1 MFESINPAAP
11 FFLFGLF
18 EHEHKQSVLN
28 FVVQRNTEYDEPV
41 KSKDALILCVGPRR
55 YRVNPIYSQHVRG
68 GGKGAN
74 NVHKAERFLRPGA
87 ATVATI
93 YGPIVFGKQPCLLL
107 RETEDEHAPALV
119 ASGSFFNAD
128 TTRINA
134 KRILLTGHPVKI
146 HKKTVTVSL
155 MFFNA
160 DDGPSLLSFLWFR
173 APAVHRLLLTNAP
186 HISSRQSATLR
197 PSSSSPSGAPSA
209 TSRSRSAHMASSK
222 RTLTSR
228 SRRSTSSACRCACRP
243 SPLYLAFRTSRVGLI
258 DQTADPLCRRS
269 QVQAHVPQVCDAA
282 SRRLD
287 RRDRRRR
294 GRRHGPRVEAGRTWA
309 SDDDLLSLLLL
320 VVLACGAESR
330 PGTPARTGGKQQSE
344 AEQNMRENTTEDRG
358 GWIDNVFG
366 GSG

>member
-1 MFESINPAAP
+1 MFEALDPSAP

-28 FVVQRNTEYDEPV
+28 FVVQRNTEYAEPV
-41 KSKDALILCVGPRR
+41 KSKDSLVLCVGPRR

-74 NVHKAERFLRPGA
+74 NVHKSERYLRHGA

-107 RETEDEHAPALV
+107 REDEDDEQAPALV

-160 DDGPSLLSFLWFR
+160 DDGAVPSFSFSLTSEASLLTMC
-173 APAVHRLLLTNAP
+173 LLA
-186 HISSRQSATLR
+186 
-197 PSSSSPSGAPSA
+197 
-209 TSRSRSAHMASSK
+209 
-222 RTLTSR
+222 
-228 SRRSTSSACRCACRP
+228 
-243 SPLYLAFRTSRVGLI
+243 
-258 DQTADPLCRRS
+258 
-269 QVQAHVPQVCDAA
+269 
-282 SRRLD
+282 
-287 RRDRRRR
+287 
-294 GRRHGPRVEAGRTWA
+294 
-309 SDDDLLSLLLL
+309 LLSLSPLL
-320 VVLACGAESR
+320 C
-330 PGTPARTGGKQQSE
+330 PGPARHQVGCRRPHFRAARHARPIQS
-344 AEQNMRENTTEDRG
+344 AL
-358 GWIDNVFG
+358 
-366 GSG
+366 